1 MVSLEKF
8 RLHFL
13 SHFVLNFENPELSK
27 ICIFKEFEGRINFF
41 WGHPVVDLHNWIS
54 PDNAQAMAPAEREPE
69 WGEECRWMRAV
80 SANGQNSDDCR
91 LYWHLMKCRNKFR
104 GKKWHFIVVR
114 FFAAAAPQQ
123 QDWYRRQRR
132 RAAAAARGGGSRQ
145 LMEWE
150 VWNIL

>member
-1 MVSLEKF
+1 M

-69 WGEECRWMRAV
+69 EKNA
-80 SANGQNSDDCR
+80 D
-91 LYWHLMKCRNKFR
+91 
-104 GKKWHFIVVR
+104 
-114 FFAAAAPQQ
+114 
-123 QDWYRRQRR
+123 
-132 RAAAAARGGGSRQ
+132 
-145 LMEWE
+145 EWE
-150 VWNIL
+150 LLALMDKIQTIVDCTDI